1 MRPPPDDVL
10 LGLQLTSF
18 SSVFGIMGEERVVV
32 SRRREGRG
40 RSPSPSAPSSAVSF
54 ALQLGVQPL
63 CLVSL
68 GRRGSSSVGG
78 GRGGA
83 GSAPSPL
90 VFLALLRCVWGDL
103 L

>member
-1 MRPPPDDVL
+1 
-10 LGLQLTSF
+10 
-18 SSVFGIMGEERVVV
+18 MGEERVVV

-68 GRRGSSSVGG
+68 GRRGNPVSGRRERGSREVAPRSSAVHSVHPPPWF
-78 GRGGA
+78 
-83 GSAPSPL
+83 SL
-90 VFLALLRCVWGDL
+90 HW
-103 L
+103 